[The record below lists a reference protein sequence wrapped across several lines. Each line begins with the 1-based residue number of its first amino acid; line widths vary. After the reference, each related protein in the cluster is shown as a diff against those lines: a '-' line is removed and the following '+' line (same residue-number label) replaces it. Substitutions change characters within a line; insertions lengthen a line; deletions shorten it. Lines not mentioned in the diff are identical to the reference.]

1 MDTNNRPAWGLATL
15 MMLAPEAPRPA
26 TSHDDLTAAILS
38 RIVEAQAAADEAN
51 DLAGLGVIDHARYER
66 AACERDEAVEA
77 AAIHLGRGSR

>member
-15 MMLAPEAPRPA
+15 VMLMAPRGSDHA
-26 TSHDDLTAAILS
+26 TVLLS

-51 DLAGLGVIDHARYER
+51 DLVGLGVIDHARYER
-66 AACERDEAVEA
+66 AACDRDDAVEA

>member
-15 MMLAPEAPRPA
+15 MMLMAPRGSDHA
-26 TSHDDLTAAILS
+26 TVLLS

-51 DLAGLGVIDHARYER
+51 DLLGLGVIDHARYER
-66 AACERDEAVEA
+66 AACERDDAVEA